1 MDISG
6 LNGRWTDRTLPVRNS
21 HPSNCQFIMVFTVHS
36 FVKLI
41 SLFCIV
47 MPVGPNKSAEVRSHW
62 TQPRDDGTNAQAVP
76 INDAP
81 LGILTAH
88 FMGRKSE
95 LAKIRSMLTSR
106 QDNIP
111 AQCAIVGMPGLGKT
125 QLALK
130 HTLEVFDQARGP
142 IIFWTSAATTEK
154 LAQGLCKILD
164 LVDHVDRDHTD
175 QNVRLSA
182 AQRWLEGTGHD
193 FPLPWLLVLDNVN
206 EESVP
211 FLREHLPRT
220 NGSGAMLFTMRSVDV
235 ASALVTS
242 DMNQSILEL
251 EVLSPADASNLLLA
265 ELQASKPDEIASQ
278 IVKAEKLVKSVGRLP
293 LAIGH
298 VASFANQHLKGLDY
312 ILHLFED
319 KHAMEVLSWDNHLS
333 KYEQR
338 SVMIT
343 FSSKLDDLAAA
354 SPVNSLLLQMLSL
367 FDPES
372 IALDM
377 IKQGA
382 YPIRDLRAYS
392 EERKPEFSEPPMPMQ
407 KGTLPQPKRRFMQK
421 LRDKLHRR
429 AGSPSRIDGVTGQTE
444 ASTCNS
450 QDEDINDS
458 RDLEISKLLDDPV
471 EFPKAIQLLRKS
483 SFLTHQPSEDGG
495 DVRIHDLVRSMI
507 RHRAGQSMWD
517 SLCFRMAAATVDYV
531 FPEAKDF
538 WLSSECWP
546 LCERVLPHYRS
557 LVAVQMEQKGCS
569 IDLTRVCRAV
579 ASYLKSRGRKS
590 EAIKTIKEMLPLQE
604 KHHGVKDLDFLE
616 NLKELAS
623 MNDKDTPEAES
634 LLEQSLK
641 LHRKAL
647 GDTHLNTLI
656 VMTNLAKVYSNQ
668 DRHEEALTLMESVVD
683 TMKIKFGPEHEVTLE
698 KQLDLAAV
706 YINQGRYMEAESL
719 YEESL
724 DTAIRTSGNHGVS
737 RWYTLCELGRL
748 KFHLYHLDAANLLL
762 TQADACGQALNV
774 AETIPI
780 LDVRCYL
787 GRLHK
792 FQGNYLEA
800 ESLLREVLTKE
811 EKLYGANH
819 WFTMTAMKGLAWL
832 YVNMERFGDAEALF
846 LRTREI
852 LERLPDRL
860 HDLRRTVAALAFVVE
875 QQGRASEAEAMYKTV
890 LDEGSEWSDLAFLGA
905 APLSRLLLAQGQTEK
920 AQDLFKGALEALRIY
935 LEFLYRNG
943 IYDTQEDWHRL
954 ATIGRVLED
963 EEMSEIAL
971 KVQEEKLGLAHP
983 VTQKTVQALLKIWHE
998 KGKTDKEEALSQRCK
1013 DAGIDAPLFLEG
1025 ERPQSKA
1032 GGGEGDNAGRD
1043 EGTVLT
1049 SEDASEGIVQNDLD
1063 LTPGRPAKSLGKRRM
1078 F

>member
-1 MDISG
+1 
-6 LNGRWTDRTLPVRNS
+6 
-21 HPSNCQFIMVFTVHS
+21 
-36 FVKLI
+36 
-41 SLFCIV
+41 
-47 MPVGPNKSAEVRSHW
+47 MPVGPNKSAEVRSYW
-62 TQPRDDGTNAQAVP
+62 SQPRDDGTNAQAVP

-95 LAKIRSMLTSR
+95 LAKIRSMLSSR
-106 QDNIP
+106 QDNLP

-235 ASALVTS
+235 ASALVAS

-265 ELQASKPDEIASQ
+265 ELQASKPDETASQ
-278 IVKAEKLVKSVGRLP
+278 IVKAEILVKSVGRLP

-343 FSSKLDDLAAA
+343 FSSKLDELAAA

-382 YPIRDLRAYS
+382 YPIRNLRAYS
-392 EERKPEFSEPPMPMQ
+392 EERKPELFDPPMPMQ
-407 KGTLPQPKRRFMQK
+407 KGTLPQLKRRFMQK

-429 AGSPSRIDGVTGQTE
+429 AGSPSRIDGVTRQME
-444 ASTCNS
+444 ASAYNS
-450 QDEDINDS
+450 QDEDINNS
-458 RDLEISKLLDDPV
+458 RALEISQLLDDPV

-483 SFLTHQPSEDGG
+483 SFLTHQSSEDGG

-507 RHRAGQSMWD
+507 RHRAGQSIWD

-531 FPEAKDF
+531 LDAAKDPWVF
-538 WLSSECWP
+538 SESWY
-546 LCERVLPHYRS
+546 LYERVLPHYQS
-557 LVAVQMEQKGCS
+557 LVAFQMEQQECS
-569 IDLTRVCRAV
+569 IDLARASRAV
-579 ASYLKSRGRKS
+579 ASYLECRGRAS
-590 EAIKTIKEMLPLQE
+590 EAIKTIKEILPLQE
-604 KHHGVKDLDFLE
+604 EYHGVKDLDFLE
-616 NLKELAS
+616 NLKWFAFMS
-623 MNDKDTPEAES
+623 YGNDTPEAES

-641 LHRKAL
+641 LRREAL
-647 GDTHLNTLI
+647 GDTHLGTLEA
-656 VMTNLAKVYSNQ
+656 MTNLAKAYSGR
-668 DRHEEALTLMESVVD
+668 DRHEEALTLMERVVD
-683 TMKIKFGPEHEVTLE
+683 TMKSRFGTEHERTLKE
-698 KQLDLAAV
+698 QGDIAAL
-706 YINQGRYMEAESL
+706 YIRQGRYMEAESL
-719 YEESL
+719 YEEIL
-724 DTAIRTSGNHGVS
+724 DTTIRTSGNHS
-737 RWYTLCELGRL
+737 FLTWDS
-748 KFHLYHLDAANLLL
+748 LYHLGQLKFDLYHLYAADLLL
-762 TQADACGQALNV
+762 TRADACLEGFLGSDYFSKLA
-774 AETIPI
+774 T
-780 LDVRCYL
+780 RRYL
-787 GRLHK
+787 GHVQN

-800 ESLLREVLTKE
+800 ESLLREVLTE
-811 EKLYGANH
+811 GEKLYGTNY

-846 LRTREI
+846 LRAREV

-890 LDEGSEWSDLAFLGA
+890 LDEGSEWSELAFLGA

-920 AQDLFKGALEALRIY
+920 AQDLFKGALGALHRY
-935 LEFLYRNG
+935 LKWLYRKG
-943 IYDTQEDWHRL
+943 IYDTQEQWHRL
-954 ATIGRVLED
+954 ATIGRIFED

-971 KVQEEKLGLAHP
+971 EVQEEKLGLAHP

-1013 DAGIDAPLFLEG
+1013 DAGVDVPTYLER
-1025 ERPQSKA
+1025 EQLESKA
-1032 GGGEGDNAGRD
+1032 EGGEGDNAGQD
-1043 EGTVLT
+1043 EGTVVT
-1049 SEDASEGIVQNDLD
+1049 SEDTSEGVVQNDLD
-1063 LTPGRPAKSLGKRRM
+1063 LTPGMSAKSLGKRRM
-1078 F
+1078 L

>member
-1 MDISG
+1 
-6 LNGRWTDRTLPVRNS
+6 
-21 HPSNCQFIMVFTVHS
+21 MVFTVHS

-62 TQPRDDGTNAQAVP
+62 SQPRDDGTNAQAVP

-95 LAKIRSMLTSR
+95 LAKIRSMLTPR

-235 ASALVTS
+235 ASALVSS

-265 ELQASKPDEIASQ
+265 ELQASKLDETASQ

-343 FSSKLDDLAAA
+343 FSSKLDELAAA

-372 IALDM
+372 IALEM

-382 YPIRDLRAYS
+382 YPIGDLRAYS
-392 EERKPEFSEPPMPMQ
+392 EERKPELSEPPMPMQ

-429 AGSPSRIDGVTGQTE
+429 VGSPSRIDGVTGQTE

-450 QDEDINDS
+450 QDEDINNS
-458 RDLEISKLLDDPV
+458 RALEISQLLDDPV

-483 SFLTHQPSEDGG
+483 SFLTHQSSEDGG

-507 RHRAGQSMWD
+507 RHRARQSVSN
-517 SLCFRMAAATVDYV
+517 SLCFRMATATVDYV
-531 FPEAKDF
+531 FSKAENPWVSPKSWSLYETG
-538 WLSSECWP
+538 
-546 LCERVLPHYRS
+546 LPHYRS
-557 LVAVQMEQKGCS
+557 LVAFQMEQQGCS
-569 IDLTRVCRAV
+569 IDLARASRAV
-579 ASYLKSRGRKS
+579 ASYLDCRGRES
-590 EAIKTIKEMLPLQE
+590 EAIKTIKEILPLQE
-604 KHHGVKDLDFLE
+604 EYYGVKDLDFLK
-616 NLKELAS
+616 NLKEFADLLYREG
-623 MNDKDTPEAES
+623 TPEAES

-641 LHRKAL
+641 LRREAL
-647 GDTHLNTLI
+647 GDTHLGTLEA
-656 VMTNLAKVYSNQ
+656 MTNLAKAYSHR
-668 DRHEEALTLMESVVD
+668 DRHEEALTLMEKVVD
-683 TMKIKFGPEHEVTLE
+683 TMKSRFGTEHEETLE
-698 KQLDLAAV
+698 TQRDLAAV
-706 YINQGRYMEAESL
+706 YIKQGRYMEAESL
-719 YEESL
+719 YEEIL
-724 DTAIRTSGNHGVS
+724 DTTIRTSGNHSVLT
-737 RWYTLCELGRL
+737 WNTLYHLGKL
-748 KFHLYHLDAANLLL
+748 KFHLYHLYAANLLL
-762 TQADACGQALNV
+762 TRADACLQSF
-774 AETIPI
+774 
-780 LDVRCYL
+780 LDGGFISLDIRRYL

-819 WFTMTAMKGLAWL
+819 WFTTTAMGDLAWL
-832 YVNMERFGDAEALF
+832 YVDMERFENAEVLF
-846 LRTREI
+846 LRAAEI
-852 LERLPDRL
+852 SERMPDFRK
-860 HDLRRTVAALAFVVE
+860 DLGRTVAALAFVIE
-875 QQGRASEAEAMYKTV
+875 QQGRAAEAEPMYKKI
-890 LDEGSEWSDLAFLGA
+890 LDQGSEWSDMEFLGA
-905 APLSRLLLAQGQTEK
+905 APLSRLLLAQGQNEN
-920 AQDLFKGALEALRIY
+920 AQDLSKRALEALPIS
-935 LEFLYRNG
+935 LDFLYRNG
-943 IYDTQEDWHRL
+943 IYKTQEDWQRL
-954 ATIGRVLED
+954 ATIGQILED
-963 EEMSEIAL
+963 EEMSTIAL
-971 KVQEEKLGLAHP
+971 RVQEEKLGLAHP
-983 VTQKTVQALLKIWHE
+983 VTQKTVHALLKILHE

-1013 DAGIDAPLFLEG
+1013 DAGIDIGLCSE
-1025 ERPQSKA
+1025 EEKSESKA
-1032 GGGEGDNAGRD
+1032 GFGEGDNAEQNEETMVTG
-1043 EGTVLT
+1043 
-1049 SEDASEGIVQNDLD
+1049 EDAGEGIVQNDGD
-1063 LTPGRPAKSLGKRRM
+1063 LTTGRSAKSLGKMRT

>member
-1 MDISG
+1 
-6 LNGRWTDRTLPVRNS
+6 
-21 HPSNCQFIMVFTVHS
+21 
-36 FVKLI
+36 
-41 SLFCIV
+41 

-62 TQPRDDGTNAQAVP
+62 SPPRDDGTKAQAVP

-95 LAKIRSMLTSR
+95 LAKIRSTLTPR

-154 LAQGLCKILD
+154 LAQGLCKILE

-206 EESVP
+206 EESIP

-242 DMNQSILEL
+242 EMNQGILEL

-265 ELQASKPDEIASQ
+265 ELQASKPDETASQ

-319 KHAMEVLSWDNHLS
+319 QHAMEVLSWDNHLS

-343 FSSKLDDLAAA
+343 FSSKLDELAAA

-382 YPIRDLRAYS
+382 HPIRDLRAYS
-392 EERKPEFSEPPMPMQ
+392 EKRRPKWSEPPIPMH

-421 LRDKLHRR
+421 LRNKLHRR
-429 AGSPSRIDGVTGQTE
+429 VGSPSRIDGVTGQLE
-444 ASTCNS
+444 GSACNS
-450 QDEDINDS
+450 QDEDSNDS
-458 RDLEISKLLDDPV
+458 RALEISELLDDPV
-471 EFPKAIQLLRKS
+471 EFPKAIQMLRKS
-483 SFLTHQPSEDGG
+483 SFLTHQSSEDGG
-495 DVRIHDLVRSMI
+495 DIRIHDLVRSMI

-517 SLCFRMAAATVDYV
+517 SLFFRMAAATVDYV
-531 FPEAKDF
+531 FSEAKSP
-538 WLSSECWP
+538 WSYPESWSLY
-546 LCERVLPHYRS
+546 ERVLPHYRS
-557 LVAVQMEQKGCS
+557 LVAFQMEQQGCS
-569 IDLTRVCRAV
+569 IDLVRASRAV
-579 ASYLKSRGRKS
+579 ASYLDCRGRES
-590 EAIKTIKEMLPLQE
+590 EAIKMIKEILPLQE
-604 KHHGVKDLDFLE
+604 EYHGVKDLDFLE
-616 NLKELAS
+616 NLKELAFLS
-623 MNDKDTPEAES
+623 YVKIYSEAES

-641 LHRKAL
+641 LQREAL
-647 GDTHLNTLI
+647 GDTHLGTLEA
-656 VMTNLAKVYSNQ
+656 MTNLAKLYSDQ
-668 DRHEEALTLMESVVD
+668 DRHEEALTLMERVLD
-683 TMKIKFGPEHEVTLE
+683 TMKLRFGTEHEHTL
-698 KQLDLAAV
+698 KQQDNIAAL
-706 YINQGRYMEAESL
+706 YIGQGRYMEAESL
-719 YEESL
+719 YEEIL
-724 DTAIRTSGNHGVS
+724 DTMIKTSGNHSVLA
-737 RWYTLCELGRL
+737 WITLYHLGKL
-748 KFHLYHLDAANLLL
+748 KFYLYHLDAADLLL
-762 TQADACGQALNV
+762 TRADACSQGFRGDEFTKL
-774 AETIPI
+774 EI
-780 LDVRCYL
+780 RCYL
-787 GRLHK
+787 GRLQC

-800 ESLLREVLTKE
+800 ESLLREVLTGG
-811 EKLYGANH
+811 EKVYGANH
-819 WFTMTAMKGLAWL
+819 WFTIDVMKGLAWV
-832 YVNMERFGDAEALF
+832 YVDMERFGDAEVFF
-846 LRTREI
+846 LRAVEI
-852 LERLPDRL
+852 LERVT
-860 HDLRRTVAALAFVVE
+860 DLAYALWRTVAALAFVIE
-875 QQGRASEAEAMYKTV
+875 QQGRAAEVEPVYKRV
-890 LDEGSEWSDLAFLGA
+890 LDQGSEWAVMEFLGA
-905 APLSRLLLAQGQTEK
+905 APLSRLLLPQGQTEK
-920 AQDLFKGALEALRIY
+920 AQDLSKRALKALRRY
-935 LEFLYRNG
+935 LKWLYRKG
-943 IYDTQEDWHRL
+943 IYDTQENWHQL
-954 ATIGRVLED
+954 ATIGRIFED
-963 EEMSEIAL
+963 EEMSKIAL
-971 KVQEEKLGLAHP
+971 RVQEEKLGLAHP

-998 KGKTDKEEALSQRCK
+998 KGKTDKEEALLWRCK
-1013 DAGIDAPLFLEG
+1013 DAGIDIRLCSEEEKLD
-1025 ERPQSKA
+1025 SKA
-1032 GGGEGDNAGRD
+1032 GVGEGDDARQNEGRAVTD
-1043 EGTVLT
+1043 
-1049 SEDASEGIVQNDLD
+1049 EDASEGVVQNGLD
-1063 LTPGRPAKSLGKRRM
+1063 STPGRSAKSLGKRRM
-1078 F
+1078 L